1 MKKSPEKK
9 ILKKR
14 KAAKGEGHATP
25 LSKHPL
31 SPDSRKSPWV
41 LQLETEGQAS
51 KKKPKKTQN
60 ETPNSEI
67 NFNNHAPRRQK
78 PGHEGPRRS
87 RGSLV
92 YVE

>member
-51 KKKPKKTQN
+51 KKKTKKNPKRNT
-60 ETPNSEI
+60 
-67 NFNNHAPRRQK
+67 
-78 PGHEGPRRS
+78 
-87 RGSLV
+87 
-92 YVE
+92 